1 MQTPTTLFRLL
12 LTAGLGAAGLH
23 AATIKHE
30 FVAIDEG
37 LANLLYVNENAPARN
52 WLVPVGQPQARD
64 LQLIGGNR
72 LLVGHNTGYAEFDL
86 ATGKKVAEVASY
98 NGVTSA
104 RRLPNG
110 HTLLAGV
117 NLGGATGV
125 VVLEVDAANTV
136 VNKIVYPGNYVR
148 LLRQTAKGTFLL
160 MTDTMIR
167 EGDATGA
174 VVWEAKVDGFGHA
187 WKALRLPGGNTLA
200 SAGYGAF
207 LVELDPAGKIVRK
220 FGGKENTPAAVKPN
234 FYATFQLLRNGNVV
248 VANLHGH
255 GPGHG
260 SAGAQLL
267 EFLKSGA
274 IVWQWSEAGKISSL
288 QGVLVLD
295 GLDTAV
301 LHDERDGIMEPLGT
315 AANGRKN

>member
-1 MQTPTTLFRLL
+1 MKTLASFLRISLL
-12 LTAGLGAAGLH
+12 AGLVAAGLR
-23 AATIKHE
+23 AAPIKHE

-37 LANLLYVNENAPARN
+37 LAQLFYVNENAPAKN

-72 LLVGHNTGYAEFDL
+72 LLVGHDTGYAEFDL
-86 ATGKKVAEVASY
+86 ATGKKLAEVASY
-98 NGVTSA
+98 KGVASA

-110 HTLLAGV
+110 HTLLTGV

-125 VVLEVDAANTV
+125 VVLEIDAANTV

-148 LLRQTAKGTFLL
+148 LMRQTAKGTFLL
-160 MTDTMIR
+160 MTDTTIR

-174 VVWEAKVDGFGHA
+174 IVWEAKIDGFRHA
-187 WKALRLPGGNTLA
+187 WKALRLPNGDTFA

-220 FGGKENTPAAVKPN
+220 FGGKEDTPAAVKAG
-234 FYATFQLLRNGNVV
+234 FYATFQLLPNGDVV
-248 VANLHGH
+248 VANWQGH

-260 SAGAQLL
+260 ASGVQLL
-267 EFLKSGA
+267 EFDKTGA
-274 IVWQWSEAGKISSL
+274 IVWQWSEADKISSL

-295 GLDTAV
+295 GLDTTV
-301 LHDERDGIMEPLGT
+301 LHDERNGIMEPLK
-315 AANGRKN
+315 AAASGPKQ

>member
-1 MQTPTTLFRLL
+1 MITSLC
-12 LTAGLGAAGLH
+12 AAGLS
-23 AATIKHE
+23 AAPIKHE

-37 LANLLYVNENAPARN
+37 LAHLLYVNENAPAKN

-72 LLVGHNTGYAEFDL
+72 LLVGHDTGYTEFDL
-86 ATGKKVAEVASY
+86 ATGQKVVEVASY
-98 NGVTSA
+98 HGVTSA

-117 NLGGATGV
+117 NLGGATGA
-125 VVLEVDAANTV
+125 VVLEVDAANRV
-136 VNKIVYPGNYVR
+136 VNKIDYPGTYVR

-167 EGDATGA
+167 EGDGTGA
-174 VVWEAKVDGFGHA
+174 IVWEAKVDGFRHA
-187 WKALRLPGGNTLA
+187 WKAVRLPDGHTFA

-220 FGGKENTPAAVKPN
+220 FGGKGETPEAVKTN
-234 FYATFQLLRNGNVV
+234 FYATFQLLPNGNVV
-248 VANLHGH
+248 VANWQGH

-260 SAGAQLL
+260 ASGVQLL
-267 EFLKSGA
+267 EFDRTGA
-274 IVWQWSEAGKISSL
+274 IVWQWSEAEKISSL

-295 GLDTAV
+295 GLNTAV
-301 LHDERDGIMEPLGT
+301 LHDERNGIMEPLKATTRGPE
-315 AANGRKN
+315 N

>member
-1 MQTPTTLFRLL
+1 MINPTMFFRISLL
-12 LTAGLGAAGLH
+12 SSLLAAGVS
-23 AATIKHE
+23 AAPIKHE

-37 LANLLYVNENAPARN
+37 LAHLFYVNENAPAKN

-72 LLVGHNTGYAEFDL
+72 LLVGHDTGYAEFDL
-86 ATGKKVAEVASY
+86 ATGKKLAEVAAY
-98 NGVTSA
+98 HGVASA

-110 HTLLAGV
+110 HTLLTGV

-136 VNKIVYPGNYVR
+136 VKQTVYPGNYVR

-160 MTDTMIR
+160 MTDTTIR

-174 VVWEAKVDGFGHA
+174 IVWEAKVDGFRHA
-187 WKALRLPGGNTLA
+187 WKAVRLPNGDTFA

-207 LVELDPAGKIVRK
+207 LVELDAAGKIVRK
-220 FGGKENTPAAVKPN
+220 FGAKGETPEAVNTN
-234 FYATFQLLRNGNVV
+234 FYATFQLLPNGDVV
-248 VANLHGH
+248 VANWQGH

-260 SAGAQLL
+260 HSGVQLL
-267 EFLKSGA
+267 EFDRTGA
-274 IVWQWSEAGKISSL
+274 IVWQWSEAEKISSL

-295 GLDTAV
+295 GLDPAV
-301 LHDERDGIMEPLGT
+301 LHDERNGLMEPLPTG
-315 AANGRKN
+315 GK

>member
-1 MQTPTTLFRLL
+1 MQTPTTLFRSL
-12 LTAGLGAAGLH
+12 LTAGLCLASLH
-23 AATIKHE
+23 AAAIKHE

-37 LANLLYVNENAPARN
+37 LAQLLYVNENAPAKN
-52 WLVPVGQPQARD
+52 WLVPVGQAQARD

-86 ATGKKVAEVASY
+86 ATGQKVAEVASY
-98 NGVTSA
+98 KGVTSA

-125 VVLEVDAANTV
+125 VVLEIDAANTV

-174 VVWEAKVDGFGHA
+174 IVWEAKIDGFRHA
-187 WKALRLPGGNTLA
+187 WKAVRLPDGRTLA

-220 FGGKENTPAAVKPN
+220 FGGKEETPAALKAD
-234 FYATFQLLRNGNVV
+234 FYATFQLLPNGDVV
-248 VANLHGH
+248 VANWQGH

-260 SAGAQLL
+260 ASGVQLL
-267 EFLKSGA
+267 EFDKAGA
-274 IVWQWSEAGKISSL
+274 IVWQWSEAEKISSL

-301 LHDERDGIMEPLGT
+301 LHDERNGIMEPLQAT
-315 AANGRKN
+315 PSGRKN